1 MASLALKALTIP
13 ALTKHSATVIFVHGL
28 GDTGLGWQ
36 PFADDAHQ
44 DPALKHIKWILPHA
58 PVKAVTANMGMK
70 MPAWFDITSF
80 DFDEDDETG
89 MLQTV
94 KSLNQLITTEVEAGI
109 DPRRIV
115 LGGFSMGGA
124 MTLLT
129 GLSIKEQLG
138 GLIVLSGWLPL
149 RNKLKSMLSSHAKDV
164 PIFWG
169 HGADDP
175 LVQLRWGK
183 LSKDVLTSSE
193 IGIPEASSPSEGKGL
208 SFNVYPGL
216 QHSASDRELDDAKTW
231 LKKVLPGN

>member
-1 MASLALKALTIP
+1 MP
-13 ALTKHSATVIFVHGL
+13 PKHRL
-28 GDTGLGWQ
+28 
-36 PFADDAHQ
+36 
-44 DPALKHIKWILPHA
+44 
-58 PVKAVTANMGMK
+58 
-70 MPAWFDITSF
+70 SF
-80 DFDEDDETG
+80 PEQQSSQKRHRGFEDDFNSDLLPVGNHPLPFGHYPQGFTVATGFPFYSNNHQSLGHEVPAMSRQLET
-89 MLQTV
+89 LTPTHV
-94 KSLNQLITTEVEAGI
+94 PNHPAPLEAGI
-109 DPRRIV
+109 DPGRIV

-138 GLIVLSGWLPL
+138 GLVVLSGWLPL

-193 IGIPEASSPSEGKGL
+193 IGIPEALSPSEGKGL